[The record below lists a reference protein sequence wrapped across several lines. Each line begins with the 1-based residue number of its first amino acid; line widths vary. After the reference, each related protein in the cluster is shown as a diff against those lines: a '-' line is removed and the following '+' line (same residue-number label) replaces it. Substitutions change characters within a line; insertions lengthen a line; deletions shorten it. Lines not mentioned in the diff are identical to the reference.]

1 MKLWW
6 VILILSEARCSGCC
20 TLQMTNSLLHID
32 SSLQC
37 FQCICMYVWLDAL
50 YLSTRNYQ
58 LSLIA
63 TFPSRPNWAMNIGI
77 ARKMLLNFA
86 LISPFIHF
94 RTSPPRFTNIRLLMH
109 VHSNIIWP
117 NCMLICLL
125 THIDRIP
132 FERDVK
138 WWLNALIWLLEE
150 KQERCSR
157 PRNLRIRKF
166 TTVKALWKINCQS
179 HKLPAIVNIRFSS
192 IFLSKHP
199 PLSCL
204 FLTVSWFHTKGTD
217 FGLEN

>member
-1 MKLWW
+1 MANSESKMQTMLCLVFSPWNFDSITIVNTW

-20 TLQMTNSLLHID
+20 TLQMTNSLLNID

-94 RTSPPRFTNIRLLMH
+94 RTSPPRITNIRLLMH
-109 VHSNIIWP
+109 VQCAFQHN
-117 NCMLICLL
+117 L
-125 THIDRIP
+125 TKLHANLSFNAHWSHTIRTWCKMMVERINMIV
-132 FERDVK
+132 R
-138 WWLNALIWLLEE
+138 
-150 KQERCSR
+150 
-157 PRNLRIRKF
+157 RK
-166 TTVKALWKINCQS
+166 TRE
-179 HKLPAIVNIRFSS
+179 HKR
-192 IFLSKHP
+192 
-199 PLSCL
+199 L
-204 FLTVSWFHTKGTD
+204 F
-217 FGLEN
+217 